1 MRRDF
6 PFYHAARSGQARR
19 RLAPSAGRRPSP
31 PSLYASP
38 RPSEVRAKKRLRGGV
53 FGGCGGECAGAPRGR
68 KGRKARRQ
76 GVPREAFQPG
86 DLALPRSLPP
96 RAPFAP
102 CFTEHSREK
111 RCLTRQFCS
120 QVPAR
125 PGAFGPR
132 GSRARRREARR
143 GTRRAGSAAAPPAAP
158 RATRRG
164 GPRRRCPQPS
174 RAVRPGWNA
183 PRSTDGGED
192 RGRRG
197 KRPLPGIC
205 SGKSKSYS
213 KKCGLSAPWSS
224 RSNTPLAFCTSDPC
238 VNATRSRAG
247 RSPTDRG
254 RRGQRPTTEPR
265 GRT

>member
-1 MRRDF
+1 M
-6 PFYHAARSGQARR
+6 
-19 RLAPSAGRRPSP
+19 
-31 PSLYASP
+31 
-38 RPSEVRAKKRLRGGV
+38 
-53 FGGCGGECAGAPRGR
+53 RGR
-68 KGRKARRQ
+68 VRGRASGEGRAESTASGENQ
-76 GVPREAFQPG
+76 EALQPG
-86 DLALPRSLPP
+86 DLAHPRSLPP
-96 RAPFAP
+96 ARAPRARGRDP
-102 CFTEHSREK
+102 EK
-111 RCLTRQFCS
+111 SASQKGSLTRQLFQRCQRS
-120 QVPAR
+120 RGRSVLGPPRAKAR
-125 PGAFGPR
+125 
-132 GSRARRREARR
+132 SARR
-143 GTRRAGSAAAPPAAP
+143 GAARGAACGEAAPPAAP

-174 RAVRPGWNA
+174 RALRPGWNA

-205 SGKSKSYS
+205 SGKSKSDS

-224 RSNTPLAFCTSDPC
+224 WSNTPLAFCTSDPC

-265 GRT
+265 GRTRTSPPIP